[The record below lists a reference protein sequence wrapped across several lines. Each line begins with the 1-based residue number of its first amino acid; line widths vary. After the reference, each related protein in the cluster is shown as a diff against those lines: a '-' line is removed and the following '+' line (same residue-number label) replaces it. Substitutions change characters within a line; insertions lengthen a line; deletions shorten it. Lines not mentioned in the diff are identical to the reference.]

1 LTVHPTLRFLLGH
14 PLLRGRPWI
23 GLGRFA
29 WWQLISRVR
38 RDRHRYDWVRGSR
51 LWLRSGWGGLTG
63 NYYAGLHEFEDMAFL
78 LHLLRPDDLFVDVG
92 ANMGSYTVL
101 ARGACGARTVSYEPI
116 AETYGRLRDNLALN
130 DAADSRSRLANVA
143 VGAQPGTLRMSLDQ
157 DAMNH
162 VAPTAAQPDT
172 REVAVVTLDGDL
184 AEPPLL
190 LKVDVEGFES
200 EVLAGAPRLL
210 ADPALRAIV
219 IELNGL
225 GARYGF
231 ADADVH
237 ARLCAAGFAPYAYA
251 PFARRLTP
259 LDRPGPHN
267 TLYLRD
273 LPFIEA
279 RLRAAAPVRLLGR
292 TF

>member
-1 LTVHPTLRFLLGH
+1 MHPTLKFLLDH

-29 WWQLISRVR
+29 WWQLVSRTR
-38 RDRHRYDWVRGSR
+38 PGRHCHDWVRGSR

-116 AETYGRLRDNLALN
+116 AETFGRLRDNLELN
-130 DAADSRSRLANVA
+130 DAADARSRLANVA
-143 VGAQPGTLRMSLDQ
+143 VGSRAGTLRMSLGQ

-162 VAPTAAQPDT
+162 VATPGQAGT
-172 REVAVVTLDGDL
+172 REVAVVTLDADQPE
-184 AEPPLL
+184 APLL

-200 EVLAGAPRLL
+200 EALAGANRLL
-210 ADPALRAIV
+210 ADPALRAVI

-231 ADADVH
+231 DDAAVH
-237 ARLCAAGFAPYAYA
+237 ARLCSAGFAPYAYE

-259 LDRPGPHN
+259 LERPGPHN

-279 RLRAAAPVRLLGR
+279 RLRSAEPVRLLGR
-292 TF
+292 AF